1 MARVVVRVIK
11 LLGRHKSR
19 LEGSEVVAVITD
31 EKVLKFPF
39 EIAD

>member
-1 MARVVVRVIK
+1 MVRVIK
-11 LLGRHKSR
+11 LLEWHKSR

-39 EIAD
+39 EIAN